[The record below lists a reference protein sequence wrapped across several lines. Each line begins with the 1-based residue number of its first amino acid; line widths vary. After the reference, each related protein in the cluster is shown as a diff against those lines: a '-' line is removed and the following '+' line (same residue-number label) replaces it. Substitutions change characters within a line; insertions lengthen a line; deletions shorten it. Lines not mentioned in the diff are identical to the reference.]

1 MENKFF
7 ASSNSYDG
15 FYSLFGSIFSSKKF
29 DHVFVLK
36 GGPGTGKS
44 TLMKRIAEFSKQHS
58 GHNTL
63 YYCSSD
69 TDSLDGIIANIEN
82 KKIAIIDGTAP
93 HERDAIYVGA
103 TDEIINLGESI
114 DSDWIKKRRDS
125 IISLSN
131 QKSNAYKTA
140 YSYLKVAGECFKEIY
155 KKKLSEFDNL
165 SASKYIRSL
174 NINEN
179 FCDGISE
186 KCFISAFGK
195 NAYKNFGI
203 ADENYDR
210 TITIYGDDTD
220 SKILLKFII
229 AKLDENN
236 MRVLLSPLFPE
247 FAEAFVMGN
256 NLFKISNDEQ
266 GAIRADGF
274 FKTSG
279 IDKEEI
285 RLMTVIH
292 DDLLKEAARWFSIAS
307 EVHFHLEDIYGEC
320 VNFENNEIILSKICK
335 KIAKVCEC
343 DN

>member
-44 TLMKRIAEFSKQHS
+44 TLMKRVAEFSKQHS

-131 QKSNAYKTA
+131 QKS
-140 YSYLKVAGECFKEIY
+140 
-155 KKKLSEFDNL
+155 KLFL
-165 SASKYIRSL
+165 S
-174 NINEN
+174 
-179 FCDGISE
+179 
-186 KCFISAFGK
+186 
-195 NAYKNFGI
+195 
-203 ADENYDR
+203 
-210 TITIYGDDTD
+210 
-220 SKILLKFII
+220 
-229 AKLDENN
+229 
-236 MRVLLSPLFPE
+236 V
-247 FAEAFVMGN
+247 
-256 NLFKISNDEQ
+256 
-266 GAIRADGF
+266 
-274 FKTSG
+274 
-279 IDKEEI
+279 
-285 RLMTVIH
+285 
-292 DDLLKEAARWFSIAS
+292 
-307 EVHFHLEDIYGEC
+307 
-320 VNFENNEIILSKICK
+320 FEP
-335 KIAKVCEC
+335 
-343 DN
+343 